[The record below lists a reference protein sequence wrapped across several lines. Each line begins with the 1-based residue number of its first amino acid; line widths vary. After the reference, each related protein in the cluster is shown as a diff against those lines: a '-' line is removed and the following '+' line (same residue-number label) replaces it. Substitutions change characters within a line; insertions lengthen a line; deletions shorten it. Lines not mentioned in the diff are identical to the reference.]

1 MKNLI
6 WIPLIFLLASFSCED
21 SHDFLV
27 VDSEKLEELE
37 IQILTLSESIACTN
51 SAEWRFTAMGSKA
64 CGGPTKYIAYHQSV
78 EQDFLELVEEYTFQ
92 QDQYNRSNNVVSDCM
107 LLVPPRTV
115 TCEGN
120 KPVLVY

>member
-6 WIPLIFLLASFSCED
+6 WIPLIILLMSFSCED
-21 SHDFLV
+21 SQDILV
-27 VDSEKLEELE
+27 VDLEKLEELE
-37 IQILTLSESIACTN
+37 KQIQTLSESIPCTN
-51 SAEWRFTAMGSKA
+51 SAEWKFTPMGSKA
-64 CGGPTKYIAYHQSV
+64 CGGPTKYIAYHQSI
-78 EQDFLELVEEYTFQ
+78 EGDFLELVEQYTFQ
-92 QDQYNRSNNVVSDCM
+92 QDQYNRANNVVSDCM